1 MISFNK
7 KKINEFCN
15 ITLLLTS
22 IVFIVVYSS
31 LNTDNRDFIAE
42 ILTNDIAL
50 FLAVITITAFT
61 YYNLIGGFVVSI
73 MFIIL
78 ILPYFKKNRDASNNN
93 AEGFTNNTNTK
104 KGKKKKTTKI
114 QVGGPEGEVEQED
127 AGLMDAFTGKGD
139 RVEKFMEKVDKY
151 KSYKKREAAFERL
164 NNYDN
169 IDTVDNNLN
178 NNSLNDKSTND
189 KYNTH
194 TTINKSNNDN
204 MDDDILANMNGN
216 NSRNGNNKSEK
227 FNDQQTI
234 KLRKFNPNDEF
245 DNNLLL
251 TKEICDDIKKRIVYE
266 YETIPYLK
274 RYISSRLQEIIDL
287 LDLSA

>member
-1 MISFNK
+1 MITFNK

-15 ITLLLTS
+15 ISLLLTS
-22 IVFIVVYSS
+22 IVFIIIYSS
-31 LNTDNRDFIAE
+31 LNTENRDFIAE
-42 ILTNDIAL
+42 VLTNDISL
-50 FLAVITITAFT
+50 FLAVVTITTFT

-78 ILPYFKKNRDASNNN
+78 ILPYFKKNRDTSNNTT
-93 AEGFTNNTNTK
+93 EGFTNTTNITK
-104 KGKKKKTTKI
+104 NSKKKKTTKI

-164 NNYDN
+164 NNNNDSDN
-169 IDTVDNNLN
+169 SVFS
-178 NNSLNDKSTND
+178 NNSLNDNPTND

-194 TTINKSNNDN
+194 TNIDTKNNDTT
-204 MDDDILANMNGN
+204 DDDIMANMNGN
-216 NSRNGNNKSEK
+216 NSRNGNNKTEK

-245 DNNLLL
+245 DNNLLM